1 MSDGPRPPRRPAD
14 LMTAAMIR
22 SFRLGPR
29 RNKITRERDLRVPM
43 RDGTILLA
51 DHFAPVTRE
60 PRPTVLMRCPYGRGW
75 EYSLQAR
82 PLAERGYHVLL
93 QSSRGTFGSGGAFRP
108 ASDEAADGQDTVG
121 WLRSQDWFNGKLA
134 LVGPSY
140 LAYAAWAMALD
151 PPPELTA
158 MALSVSPHDLAA
170 AGFGHGPFELFNLL
184 TWADVMANQEHFGAL
199 RMTWRTITADGR
211 LQAGMNKLPLVA
223 TGEAIDGAGAPAWYT
238 EWMEHPDVA
247 DSFWDGYRA
256 GPALDRVTVPT
267 LLVSG
272 FHDFFAEQTMQQYR
286 VLRRRGVPVGL
297 TVGPWA
303 HLSLDMG
310 LALRE
315 TVAWLD
321 TFADG
326 DSTRQP
332 PRSQPVRV
340 WTSGTRRWRDLP
352 DWPPADT
359 AECALYLQAGGQ
371 LSVGEPQA
379 TTAAASTSFRYDPAD
394 PTPSF
399 GGRVMSV
406 RRSGSQNNRALEARA
421 DVLTF
426 SSAQLASPVEVA
438 GVPSVDLYLS
448 SDHDLFDIFVRLCDV
463 DPRGRSRNV
472 TDQIARFSPAD
483 VTLGQVRRVT
493 MALTDV
499 SHVFLPGHRVRL
511 QVSGGA
517 HPRFARNLGVAE
529 DPMTTTAMVPVS
541 HHIQHSQDFPSSLVL
556 PVVGGV
562 GLAAAVLEV
571 AQPGRLSIGEPAGSA
586 RNAPMEAAKPQKP
599 PSASPAH

>member
-1 MSDGPRPPRRPAD
+1 MSNGRRSPRRPAD
-14 LMTAAMIR
+14 LMTAAMIL

-29 RNKITRERDLRVPM
+29 RNKIIRDRDLRVPM

-51 DHFAPVTRE
+51 DHFAPLTRE
-60 PRPTVLMRCPYGRGW
+60 PRPTVLLRCPYGRGW

-108 ASDEAADGQDTVG
+108 GSDEAADGQDTVA
-121 WLRSQDWFNGKLA
+121 WLRKQDWFNGKLA

-140 LAYAAWAMALD
+140 LAYAAWALALD

-170 AGFGHGPFELFNLL
+170 AGFGHGTFELFNLL

-199 RMTWRTITADGR
+199 QMTWRTITADGR
-211 LQAGMNKLPLVA
+211 LQAGMNKLPLAA
-223 TGEAIDGAGAPAWYT
+223 TGDAIDGAGPPPWYH
-238 EWMEHPDVA
+238 EWMKHPDAA

-256 GPALDRVTVPT
+256 GAALERVAVPT

-272 FHDFFAEQTMQQYR
+272 FHDFFAEQTMQQYQA
-286 VLRRRGVPVGL
+286 LRRRGVPVSL

-315 TVAWLD
+315 TLAWLD

-326 DSTRQP
+326 DPTRRS
-332 PRSQPVRV
+332 PRPQPVRV
-340 WTSGTRRWRDLP
+340 WTSGIRQWRDLP
-352 DWPPADT
+352 DWPPAD
-359 AECALYLQAGGQ
+359 AAACALYLQAGSE
-371 LSVGEPQA
+371 LSVEQPAA
-379 TTAAASTSFRYDPAD
+379 TTEGTSSTFRYDPAD
-394 PTPSF
+394 PTPSV
-399 GGRVMSV
+399 GGRIMSV
-406 RRSGSQNNRALEARA
+406 RRSGSQDNAAVEARA

-426 SSAQLASPVEVA
+426 SSAPLSAAVEVA
-438 GVPSVDLYLS
+438 GAPAVDLYIS
-448 SDHDLFDIFVRLCDV
+448 SDNDCFDIFARLCDV
-463 DPRGRSRNV
+463 DPGGRSHNL
-472 TDQIARFSPAD
+472 TDQIVRFPPSEVTPGQVHR
-483 VTLGQVRRVT
+483 VTLP
-493 MALTDV
+493 LTDV

-517 HPRFARNLGVAE
+517 HPRFARNLGTPE
-529 DPMTTTAMVPVS
+529 DPETTTTMVAVS
-541 HHIQHSQDFPSSLVL
+541 HEVQHNQEFPSALVL
-556 PVVGGV
+556 PVVGAD
-562 GLAAAVLEV
+562 GLTAAVAAVTES
-571 AQPGRLSIGEPAGSA
+571 GRLTIAEPTAHAGM
-586 RNAPMEAAKPQKP
+586 PTVMPDP
-599 PSASPAH
+599 DSPR